1 MIDSTC
7 KDFDLIIV
15 IGTLLSR
22 DDKERLADI
31 QTCTH
36 NGTKVVYLFSMEDK
50 ALLEYTTF
58 FSRYEVGSEEG
69 VLALLAKSLLSTHS
83 LPTSLKDYFD
93 DLDEGYVSAESNFG
107 EEEIEEIE
115 ALYSAS
121 DKVLLVL
128 GCDLFAHP
136 RADNIA
142 RLAGLLSRFG
152 KVTVDNKSVS
162 DDGLVPVSI
171 EALKSFDGVVTYTCP
186 ALSSEEE
193 GLLIGSAQF
202 QMGAKVQDG
211 EKVSVVINQK
221 AYPRTFVLD
230 SSLKGTIALMP
241 KACEND
247 TTYRYAVAKIVK

>member
-1 MIDSTC
+1 MHSTC
-7 KDFDLIIV
+7 KDFNLIIV

-22 DDKERLADI
+22 DDKSLLADI
-31 QTCTH
+31 QTCAK
-36 NGTKVVYLFSMEDK
+36 NGAKVVYLFSMEDK
-50 ALLEYTTF
+50 ELLGSTTF

-69 VLALLAKSLLSTHS
+69 VVALLVKSLLANKTIPSA
-83 LPTSLKDYFD
+83 LQGYFD

-115 ALYSAS
+115 ALYGAS

-128 GCDLFAHP
+128 GRDLSTHP
-136 RADNIA
+136 RAHNIA
-142 RLAGLLSRFG
+142 RFAGLLARFG

-230 SSLKGTIALMP
+230 GSLKGTIALMP

>member
-1 MIDSTC
+1 MPLTC
-7 KDFDLIIV
+7 KDFNLVIV

-22 DDKERLADI
+22 DDKARLADI
-31 QTCTH
+31 QNCTQ

-50 ALLEYTTF
+50 ALLEHTTF

-69 VLALLAKSLLSTHS
+69 VLALLAKSLLSHQS
-83 LPTSLKDYFD
+83 LPSSIKAYFD

-121 DKVLLVL
+121 DKVLLIL
-128 GCDLFAHP
+128 GRDLFAHP
-136 RADNIA
+136 RAHNIA

-162 DDGLVPVSI
+162 DDGFLPDEI
-171 EALKSFDGVVTYTCP
+171 EALKSFDGVVTYACP
-186 ALSSEEE
+186 ALYSEEE
-193 GLLIGSAQF
+193 GLLIGSSQF

-211 EKVSVVINQK
+211 EKVSVVINQEV
-221 AYPRTFVLD
+221 YPRTFVLD

-247 TTYRYAVAKIVK
+247 TTYRYTVAKIVK

>member
-1 MIDSTC
+1 MHSTC
-7 KDFDLIIV
+7 KDFNLIIV

-22 DDKERLADI
+22 DDKSLLKEI
-31 QTCTH
+31 QTCAK
-36 NGTKVVYLFSMEDK
+36 NGAKVVYLFSMEDK
-50 ALLEYTTF
+50 ELLGSTTF

-69 VLALLAKSLLSTHS
+69 VVALLVKSLLGNETIPSA
-83 LPTSLKDYFD
+83 LQVYFD

-115 ALYSAS
+115 ALYGAS

-128 GCDLFAHP
+128 GRDLSTHP
-136 RADNIA
+136 RAHNIA
-142 RLAGLLSRFG
+142 RFAGLLARFG
-152 KVTVDNKSVS
+152 KVVVVDNKNIN
-162 DDGLVPVSI
+162 DDGLLPDDI
-171 EALKSFDGVVTYTCP
+171 DALKSFDGVVTYACP
-186 ALSSEEE
+186 ALYRAEED
-193 GLLIGSAQF
+193 LLIGSSQF

-211 EKVSVVINQK
+211 EKVNIVINQEV
-221 AYPRTFVLD
+221 YPRTFVLD

>member
-1 MIDSTC
+1 MPLTC
-7 KDFDLIIV
+7 KDFNLVIV

-22 DDKERLADI
+22 DDKARLADI
-31 QTCTH
+31 QNCTQ

-50 ALLEYTTF
+50 ALLEHTTF

-69 VLALLAKSLLSTHS
+69 VLALLAKSLLSHQS
-83 LPTSLKDYFD
+83 LPSSIKAYFD

-121 DKVLLVL
+121 DKVLLIL
-128 GCDLFAHP
+128 GRDLFAHP
-136 RADNIA
+136 RAHNIA
-142 RLAGLLSRFG
+142 RLMGLLSRFG
-152 KVTVDNKSVS
+152 KVMVDNKSVS
-162 DDGLVPVSI
+162 DDGFLPDEI
-171 EALKSFDGVVTYTCP
+171 EALKSFDGVVTYACP

-193 GLLIGSAQF
+193 DLLIGSSQF
-202 QMGAKVQDG
+202 QMGAKVQHG
-211 EKVSVVINQK
+211 EKVSVVINQEV
-221 AYPRTFVLD
+221 YPRTFVLD

-247 TTYRYAVAKIVK
+247 TTYRYTVAKIVK